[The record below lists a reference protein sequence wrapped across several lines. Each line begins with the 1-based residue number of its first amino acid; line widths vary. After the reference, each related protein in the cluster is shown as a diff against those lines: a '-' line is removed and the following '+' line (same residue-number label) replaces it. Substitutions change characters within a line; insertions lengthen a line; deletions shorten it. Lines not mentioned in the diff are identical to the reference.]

1 MLQLILAE
9 INEAVKELNDEGI
22 ECTFNQEIILTN

>member
-9 INEAVKELNDEGI
+9 INEAIKELNDEGI